1 MGDAILAVVYRY
13 SRTSVL
19 TLLACCFLYNKWLLF
34 KLCGD
39 SVGYGL
45 HFFGGGGVFFGEIH
59 VGFAVD
65 GEEVYMGV
73 GHFKAYNGH
82 SYPRAGDGFLDCFG
96 YATGEEGEVAVFVF
110 GEIEDVV
117 DFTTG
122 DDEDVAA
129 GYGVDVE
136 KGVVLVIGGDFVGG
150 DFAGSYFGE
159 DSHRELLFEQRL

>member
-1 MGDAILAVVYRY
+1 
-13 SRTSVL
+13 
-19 TLLACCFLYNKWLLF
+19 
-34 KLCGD
+34 
-39 SVGYGL
+39 
-45 HFFGGGGVFFGEIH
+45 
-59 VGFAVD
+59 
-65 GEEVYMGV
+65 MGV